1 MNTFIVLDICAHT
14 PYMLDSVTLQ
24 VTLGSVFGVL
34 LGIAAA
40 VVVVII
46 LAIFFKKK
54 GKHYLNKMYI
64 SQLILT
70 IIMTT

>member
-1 MNTFIVLDICAHT
+1 MNTVGYCAHT
-14 PYMLDSVTLQ
+14 PYVLGSLTIQ
-24 VTLGSVFGVL
+24 VTLGIVFGVL

-54 GKHYLNKMYI
+54 GKHYLNKIYL